1 MEEKK
6 VIVPDE
12 FVFKGKH
19 KLFMAS
25 EKDHLLWYNF
35 AKASKG
41 YRFISLVDGEQHMK
55 EAIYCRL
62 KNNPILM
69 LRIADGRDMSMYRR
83 VDADGWTNG
92 IYNETVTPDLRNGQY
107 YIEEQKTLFSED
119 QMIGYDEDSFN

>member
-25 EKDHLLWYNF
+25 ERDTTLWRRF
-35 AKASKG
+35 FEACIG
-41 YRFISLVDGEQHMK
+41 YRFVSLLNGEMDMK
-55 EAIYCRL
+55 EAIYCKL

-69 LRIADGRDMSMYRR
+69 MRIAEGRDESLYRR
-83 VDADGWTNG
+83 VDAQDWTNG
-92 IYNETVTPDLRNGQY
+92 VWNYSIKPDLRNGQY
-107 YIEEQKTLFSED
+107 YKEEQGYLFSESE
-119 QMIGYDEDSFN
+119 MM